1 MTDLVTF
8 DLVSPERLLR
18 SSDVHMVVVP
28 GVEGDFGVLAHHAPF
43 MSTLRPGR
51 VDVYDAAGTTPESL
65 FVSGG
70 FAEVADNR
78 LTILAEDAVPLSDV
92 DAADIRAKLAGVKE
106 DLARADDDL
115 KKTKSTAKI
124 AESEALLKLV
134 EA

>member
-1 MTDLVTF
+1 MSDTVTF

-18 SSDVHMVVVP
+18 SSEVHMVVVP

-43 MSTLRPGR
+43 MSTLRPGS
-51 VDVYDAAGTTPESL
+51 VDVYDAAGAVPESL

-78 LTILAEDAVPLSDV
+78 LTILAEDAMPLGDV
-92 DAADIRAKLAGVKE
+92 NASEVRQQLADLKE
-106 DLARADDDL
+106 DLTSATDDVQ
-115 KKTKSTAKI
+115 KSKLSQRI
-124 AESEALLKLV
+124 IEVEALLKLV